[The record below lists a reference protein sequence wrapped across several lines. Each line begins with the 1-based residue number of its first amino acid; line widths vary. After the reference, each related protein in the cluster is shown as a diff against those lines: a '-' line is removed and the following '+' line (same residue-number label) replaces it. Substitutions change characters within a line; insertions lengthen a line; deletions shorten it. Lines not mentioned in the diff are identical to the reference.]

1 MIRRR
6 SGDRLP
12 AAPMTGN
19 LTLYVVAEPPGA
31 APPIVEALRDRFDV
45 RLVSA
50 AEAAEAERRGEG
62 VAVRL
67 GATGGVDPAG
77 LLDWIGEGVCVC
89 TPEGERLWCNM
100 VFAGLPEG
108 ARERAQELVRQRA
121 SEGKVAGEWTGEI
134 EIEVEGQPR
143 WYELRIPARP
153 RGVESMV
160 VVVREITSARQMERK
175 VHAIDQAGRELS
187 RLDAEAVQ
195 RRNAF
200 ERLGLLESKIVQFAH
215 DLLRFDHFAVRLI
228 NEKSGK
234 LELVIS
240 AGLSDEA
247 AELDIRPALKG
258 NGIAGYVAATGR
270 SVLCTDST
278 QDDRFLPCLADARS
292 SVCVP
297 LLLNDRVIG
306 VLDAESL
313 TPGAFTEEDL
323 RLAEIFARHVALA
336 LHILDLLVIERSTT
350 NQTVSGRV
358 EGELAEPLAD
368 IVREIETLRAM
379 QTDPAMAGHLQRIQT
394 DVDAIRTRVR
404 EVGAGPQT
412 LLGVDRALA
421 SQRQEP
427 WLVGRRIL
435 VADDEAKIRRI
446 IADVLRNRG
455 ASVVTCA
462 SGGEAIAEFEKAR
475 DRDTP
480 IDLIISDI
488 KMPDRNGY
496 EVFAAA
502 RRAMPQAPIILMTGF
517 GYDPSHSIVRASQ
530 EGLQSVLF
538 KPFQVDRLLVE
549 ARKALEGEEGSPQ

>member
-1 MIRRR
+1 M
-6 SGDRLP
+6 SEK
-12 AAPMTGN
+12 A
-19 LTLYVVAEPPGA
+19 TLLVVAEPPEA
-31 APPIVEALRDRFDV
+31 AAPIVEALRERFDV
-45 RLVSA
+45 RVVSG

-62 VAVRL
+62 LALRL
-67 GATGGVDPAG
+67 GMAGAVDPAG
-77 LLDWIGEGVCVC
+77 LLEWIGEGVCLC
-89 TPEGERLWCNM
+89 NAAGEALWRNA
-100 VFAGLPEG
+100 VFAGLPERVRDRALDVARQAG
-108 ARERAQELVRQRA
+108 ARAGGA
-121 SEGKVAGEWTGEI
+121 AGKGAYSG
-134 EIEVEGQPR
+134 EIEVEVEGQAR
-143 WYELRIPARP
+143 WYELTIPAR
-153 RGVESMV
+153 RKVADMV
-160 VVVREITSARQMERK
+160 IVVVREITSARRMERK
-175 VHAIDQAGRELS
+175 VDAIDQAGRELS

-215 DLLRFDHFAVRLI
+215 DLLNFDHFAVRLI
-228 NEKSGK
+228 NEKTGK

-240 AGLSDEA
+240 AGLNEEA
-247 AELDIRPALKG
+247 AELDLRPALKG

-270 SVLCTDST
+270 SVVCSDST
-278 QDDRFLPCLADARS
+278 EDDRFLPCLVEARS

-297 LLLNDRVIG
+297 LQLNDRVIG

-350 NQTVSGRV
+350 NLTVSGRV

-368 IVREIETLRAM
+368 IVREIETLREL
-379 QTDPAMAGHLQRIQT
+379 QTDPEFAGHLQRIQT
-394 DVDAIRTRVR
+394 DVDAIRSRVR

-412 LLGVDRALA
+412 LLGIERALA

-435 VADDEAKIRRI
+435 VADDEAKIRRV

-462 SGGEAIAEFEKAR
+462 SGGEAIAEFAKAVEKQQLF
-475 DRDTP
+475 
-480 IDLIISDI
+480 DLIVSDI

-502 RRAMPQAPIILMTGF
+502 RRTMPQAPVILMTGF

-538 KPFQVDRLLVE
+538 KPFQVDRLLAE
-549 ARKALEGEEGSPQ
+549 ARKALETPGEAAQAAAGG

>member
-1 MIRRR
+1 MR
-6 SGDRLP
+6 S
-12 AAPMTGN
+12 AMTEK

-31 APPIVEALRDRFDV
+31 APPIVEALRERFDV
-45 RLVSA
+45 RVVSG

-67 GATGGVDPAG
+67 GATGGLDPAG

-89 TPEGERLWCNM
+89 TPEGDSQWCNA
-100 VFAGLPEG
+100 VFGGLPQE
-108 ARERAQELVRQRA
+108 ARERALESARQ
-121 SEGKVAGEWTGEI
+121 VAAAGPPREWVGEI
-134 EIEVEGQPR
+134 EIEADGQPR
-143 WYELRIPARP
+143 WYELRIPSRP
-153 RGVESMV
+153 AGVDTLV
-160 VVVREITSARQMERK
+160 VVVRETTSARQMERK
-175 VHAIDQAGRELS
+175 VDAIDQAGRELS

-228 NEKSGK
+228 NEKTGK

-278 QDDRFLPCLADARS
+278 QDDRFLPCLAEARS

-297 LLLNDRVIG
+297 LQLNDRVIG

-313 TPGAFTEEDL
+313 TPNAFAEEDL

-336 LHILDLLVIERSTT
+336 LHILDLLVLERSTT
-350 NQTVSGRV
+350 NQAVSGRV

-368 IVREIETLRAM
+368 IVREIEALRSM
-379 QTDPAMAGHLQRIQT
+379 QTDPAVAGRLQRIQT

-427 WLVGRRIL
+427 WLIGRRIL
-435 VADDEAKIRRI
+435 IADDEPKIRRI

-462 SGGEAIAEFEKAR
+462 SGSEAIAEFDKAVAKES
-475 DRDTP
+475 P
-480 IDLIISDI
+480 FDLIVSDI

-502 RRAMPQAPIILMTGF
+502 QRTMPQAPVILMTGF

-538 KPFQVDRLLVE
+538 KPFQVDRLLAE
-549 ARKALEGEEGSPQ
+549 ARKALEGEGDGEEGK